1 MLCDLLKATQ
11 SMSDEARIK
20 TLVSLPKLVL
30 FLCQAA
36 YDYWKD
42 KQKQTKNKP

>member
-1 MLCDLLKATQ
+1 
-11 SMSDEARIK
+11 MSDKDRIK

-36 YDYWKD
+36 YDYWKY
-42 KQKQTKNKP
+42 KNQQKTSPKTQSTYSF